1 MLISAQALNV
11 IITIARCGSFAAAAE
26 ELHKVPTAL
35 SYTVHKLES
44 ELGLKLF
51 KRLGK
56 QLELTEAGRYFISKG
71 QIILTQLDDLQ
82 FATQRIAAGVETRLN
97 ITLNNIVSL
106 RPVYT
111 LLSESELLFPQTE
124 IHIAID
130 VHDGVWD
137 ALLEKRADIAIAAP
151 NQVALPGEICC
162 LEIGTVEWLFA
173 IAPDHPLT
181 AIHRPLRADDLR
193 PYPAVCIPDTSVKL
207 EPKVAWQLRGQKAV
221 VVPDYHAKI
230 SMHLKGLGIGFLPRH
245 ICQPYIDDGRL
256 VHLHVEESKQPTPL
270 FLAWQSRPP
279 RPCFNWWLQQLK
291 QPEVQKELFTPLS

>member
-56 QLELTEAGRYFISKG
+56 QLELTEAGKYFIKKG
-71 QIILTQLDDLQ
+71 QLILSELDELQ

-106 RPVYT
+106 NPLYA
-111 LLSESELLFPQTE
+111 LLGESERHFPQTE
-124 IHIAID
+124 IHISID

-137 ALLEKRADIAIAAP
+137 ALLEKRADIAIGAP

-162 LEIGTVEWLFA
+162 LEMPTVDWLFA
-173 IAPDHPLT
+173 ISPEHPLT
-181 AIHRPLRADDLR
+181 VLNRPLLADDLR
-193 PYPAVCIPDTSVKL
+193 RYPAVCIHDTSVKL
-207 EPKVAWQLRGQKAV
+207 EPKVAWQLRGQKAIV
-221 VVPDYHAKI
+221 APDYRTKI
-230 SMHLKGLGIGFLPRH
+230 AMHLNGLGIGFLPRH
-245 ICQPYIDDGRL
+245 FCQQYINEGQL
-256 VHLHVEESKQPTPL
+256 AVLPVEESKQPTPL
-270 FLAWQSRPP
+270 FLAWQNRPP
-279 RPCFNWWLQQLK
+279 RPCYSWWLQQLK
-291 QPEVQKELFTPLS
+291 RPDVQWGFYTALT

>member
-221 VVPDYHAKI
+221 VVPDLSLI
-230 SMHLKGLGIGFLPRH
+230 H
-245 ICQPYIDDGRL
+245 I
-256 VHLHVEESKQPTPL
+256 
-270 FLAWQSRPP
+270 
-279 RPCFNWWLQQLK
+279 
-291 QPEVQKELFTPLS
+291 

>member
-151 NQVALPGEICC
+151 NQS
-162 LEIGTVEWLFA
+162 
-173 IAPDHPLT
+173 
-181 AIHRPLRADDLR
+181 
-193 PYPAVCIPDTSVKL
+193 PYPVKY
-207 EPKVAWQLRGQKAV
+207 AA
-221 VVPDYHAKI
+221 
-230 SMHLKGLGIGFLPRH
+230 
-245 ICQPYIDDGRL
+245 
-256 VHLHVEESKQPTPL
+256 SK
-270 FLAWQSRPP
+270 LARSNGYSPSRPITLLPPFIVRCVPTICVLILRCASRIP
-279 RPCFNWWLQQLK
+279 R
-291 QPEVQKELFTPLS
+291 

>member
-162 LEIGTVEWLFA
+162 LEIGTAEWLFA

-193 PYPAVCIPDTSVKL
+193 RYPAVCIPDTSVKL
-207 EPKVAWQLRGQKAV
+207 DPKSPGSCGGKKRWSCLTIMQKSLC
-221 VVPDYHAKI
+221 I
-230 SMHLKGLGIGFLPRH
+230 SKGWALVFCRATFVSPILMMADSSICMLKRANN
-245 ICQPYIDDGRL
+245 R
-256 VHLHVEESKQPTPL
+256 
-270 FLAWQSRPP
+270 R
-279 RPCFNWWLQQLK
+279 RCFWPGKADRRAPVL
-291 QPEVQKELFTPLS
+291 TGGCSS